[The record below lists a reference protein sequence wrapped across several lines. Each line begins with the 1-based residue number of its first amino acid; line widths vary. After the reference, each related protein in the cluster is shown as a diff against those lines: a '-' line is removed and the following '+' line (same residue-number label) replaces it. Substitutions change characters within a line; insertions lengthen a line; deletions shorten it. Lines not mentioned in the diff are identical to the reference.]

1 MPALDLIAD
10 WPVPAAA
17 AAVVGPAGVIAV
29 HGDQSRLFRLAS
41 VTKPLVARAAQ
52 VAVEEGVIDLDTPA
66 GPPGATVRHLLA
78 HASGLS
84 MGSAD
89 VQASPGSRRIYSN
102 YGFAVLAEVIE
113 AESGIEFGR
122 YLTEAVFEPL
132 GMTSA
137 RLDGGAAAAGYGGV
151 ASVWD
156 LVRFAGDLLRPATVS
171 AQMHADACSVQFP
184 GLDGVVPGFGMQRPN
199 DWGLGFEIR
208 DGKSPHWTGSA
219 NSPATYGHFGQSG
232 TFVWVDPARDLA
244 LVALTDRDFG
254 QWSRSVWPELSDRVL
269 VDYNSGLAQQGY
281 QKAQ

>member
-10 WPVPAAA
+10 WPVPTAA
-17 AAVVGPAGVIAV
+17 AAVVGPSGVIAT
-29 HGDQSRLFRLAS
+29 HGDQSREFRLAS

-52 VAVEEGVIDLDTPA
+52 VAVEEGVVDLDAPA
-66 GPPGATVRHLLA
+66 GPPGATVRHLFA

-84 MGSAD
+84 IGSAD
-89 VQASPGSRRIYSN
+89 VQAAPGTRRIYSN

-113 AESGIEFGR
+113 QESAIEFTR

-132 GMTSA
+132 GMASA
-137 RLDGGAAAAGYGGV
+137 RLDGGTPAAGYGGV
-151 ASVWD
+151 ASVAD
-156 LVRFAGDLLRPATVS
+156 LALFAEDLLRPRTVS

-208 DGKSPHWTGSA
+208 DTKSPHWTGST
-219 NSPATYGHFGQSG
+219 NSPSTYGHFGQSG
-232 TFVWVDPARDLA
+232 TFLWVDPVRDLA

-254 QWSRSVWPELSDRVL
+254 EWSKSVWPVLSDRVL
-269 VDYNSGLAQQGY
+269 AEFNSD
-281 QKAQ
+281 